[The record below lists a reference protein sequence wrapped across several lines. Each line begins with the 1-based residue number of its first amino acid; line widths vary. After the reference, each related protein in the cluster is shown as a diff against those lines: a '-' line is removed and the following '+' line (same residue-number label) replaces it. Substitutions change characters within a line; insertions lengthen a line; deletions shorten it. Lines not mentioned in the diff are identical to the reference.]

1 MTTVLP
7 DQSAL
12 LEEATKAASIATFQ
26 GGNVPQIN
34 EMPERRKRKYTIIS
48 ADDHLVE
55 PPNLFDGRL
64 SAKYGDRA
72 PKLVDMDDGSQVWV
86 LDGQVLSVIAIN
98 AVAGQKQDEDLVEP
112 RHFADIREGAYD
124 VHKRV
129 EDMDLDGVYASLCFP
144 SLVGFAGVRLQ
155 ALPDQKYALDTV
167 RAWNDWHIE
176 EWVGPYPDRFIACQI
191 PWLNDSKI
199 AAEEIH
205 RNAERG
211 FKSVSFPELPGKLG
225 FEPLASEAWD
235 PFWKACEETDTVISV
250 HTGSAGLPVNSEG
263 TNAVGTQFGAGY
275 SMIPATEWL
284 YAKMA
289 LKYPNLKIVMTEG
302 GIGWVAAVYDR
313 LDHAESYRESRRV
326 WDHDI
331 RPSDVFRRN
340 FWFCTLNDPSA
351 MPMRHRI
358 GLDKIMFEVD
368 YPHADTSWPNTQAR
382 ADSLLKDLP
391 KDEADMIA
399 WRNASQ
405 LYRHEVPAA
414 IQRDP
419 EAFGQR

>member
-7 DQSAL
+7 DNSAL

-167 RAWNDWHIE
+167 
-176 EWVGPYPDRFIACQI
+176 
-191 PWLNDSKI
+191 
-199 AAEEIH
+199 
-205 RNAERG
+205 
-211 FKSVSFPELPGKLG
+211 
-225 FEPLASEAWD
+225 
-235 PFWKACEETDTVISV
+235 
-250 HTGSAGLPVNSEG
+250 
-263 TNAVGTQFGAGY
+263 
-275 SMIPATEWL
+275 
-284 YAKMA
+284 
-289 LKYPNLKIVMTEG
+289 
-302 GIGWVAAVYDR
+302 
-313 LDHAESYRESRRV
+313 
-326 WDHDI
+326 
-331 RPSDVFRRN
+331 
-340 FWFCTLNDPSA
+340 
-351 MPMRHRI
+351 
-358 GLDKIMFEVD
+358 
-368 YPHADTSWPNTQAR
+368 
-382 ADSLLKDLP
+382 
-391 KDEADMIA
+391 
-399 WRNASQ
+399 
-405 LYRHEVPAA
+405 
-414 IQRDP
+414 
-419 EAFGQR
+419 